1 MTMKVQENVK
11 DADRECCYPTLGLL
25 TFVFVDLALGKG
37 TNFFSEL
44 TGQGKGVMRDDLHD

>member
-1 MTMKVQENVK
+1 MKVQENVK